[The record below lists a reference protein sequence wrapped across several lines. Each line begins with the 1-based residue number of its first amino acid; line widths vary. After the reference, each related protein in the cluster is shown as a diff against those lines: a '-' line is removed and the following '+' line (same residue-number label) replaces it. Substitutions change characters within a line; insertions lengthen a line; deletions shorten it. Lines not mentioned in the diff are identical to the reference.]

1 MKPISEFT
9 IWVWGLPKD
18 RSAASMQQE
27 FDAIVRKHAE
37 EGCVE
42 FTYIVP
48 DYTLAYKQHLKIL
61 KYEEKLTYYTQ
72 YEQR

>member
-1 MKPISEFT
+1 
-9 IWVWGLPKD
+9 
-18 RSAASMQQE
+18 MQQE